1 MPTIVFLLKYERIG
15 VNESDENE
23 REREREK
30 NGIIFAKIGKVI
42 VMVKISTDIK
52 T

>member
-23 REREREK
+23 RERK